1 MTTPI
6 DGQQTLNLILLK
18 QGEILSDIA
27 VIKAKLEAV
36 PDHESRLRAVE
47 TSLTRVKAIASL
59 IAGTIALVISALGT
73 LLATLSRH

>member
-27 VIKAKLEAV
+27 IIKTKLEAV

-59 IAGTIALVISALGT
+59 IAGVIALVTSTLGT
-73 LLATLSRH
+73 LITVLTRH